1 MGRRESNACPVERS
15 QFVAQDVTTTA
26 EGVSGDCQDSACARC
41 HQLQAVT
48 LNWAFLLSACD
59 QDRSNIGEIAWQLAQ
74 QCRSIVQACLRE
86 EEWQDADREFCD
98 VIRQGITEWCK

>member
-1 MGRRESNACPVERS
+1 VGANRTRPNDRSAGSNQSGEGPGSER
-15 QFVAQDVTTTA
+15 QNA
-26 EGVSGDCQDSACARC
+26 SAHA
-41 HQLQAVT
+41 T
-48 LNWAFLLSACD
+48 CD

-98 VIRQGITEWCK
+98 VIRQGITEWWK